1 MDVLLPEAG
10 FLALL
15 LSLGVNVL
23 TPLAVLVGVRQRW
36 QGVMRLA
43 SVGVWTQFAL
53 LLLAFAILVFCFLT
67 SDFSVVYVAQHSYS
81 LLPWGLKLAAV
92 WGGHEG
98 SLLLWVLFLSG
109 WSALFALC
117 YRRDSDPL
125 FPLTLSVLSMVT
137 ALLLL
142 FVVVWSDPFVR
153 IFPPA
158 IEGRDLNP
166 MLQHLGLILH
176 PPLLYLGYGGL
187 MVAAGVALASLLRGD
202 FNAQSAWVC
211 WRWALP
217 GWCALTLGII
227 LGSWWA
233 YCELGWGGWWFWDPV
248 ENASLL
254 PWLSASA
261 LLHSLYVTRQRGIFR
276 HWSLLLAIVTLILS
290 LLGTLIVRSGIL
302 VSVHAFALDNV
313 RAAPLFALFSV
324 LSLASLGL
332 YAWRGQQVRQSARFG
347 GWSREMLILVALLL
361 FCAVLLIVLIGTLYP
376 MIYGLFGW
384 GRLSVG
390 APYFNRAT
398 LPFGLLML
406 LVIVLATIRSRKV
419 SLRCQLPALLAHAG
433 VLVFA
438 AGIVFSSGSR
448 QEISLNLSPG
458 QQVDLAGYIFRF
470 ERLDLEAK
478 GNYTSEKALIT
489 LWQNE
494 QSIGSLQPERR
505 FYAARRQQMME
516 PGIRW
521 NLMHD
526 WYAVMGEKTGPDR
539 YAMRLYVQ
547 TGVRWIWGGGLL
559 MVFGA
564 LLSAWRG
571 RKHPELLPDGAAL
584 IRPTSE
590 KQGRPDKAFT
600 PPSGKTMLLVALL
613 IFLPFATHAQVV
625 DTWRFDNPQQQ
636 EKALSIASQLR
647 CPQCQNQNLLESN
660 APVAVSM
667 RHQVY
672 SMVAEGKSEAEITA
686 WMTDRYGDF
695 VRYNPPL
702 NEQTLLLWAL
712 PCLLLLL
719 LGVVVWRVRKR
730 QRAQEDE
737 Q

>member
-261 LLHSLYVTRQRGIFR
+261 LLHSLFVTRQRGIFR

-332 YAWRGQQVRQSARFG
+332 YAWRGQQIRQNARFG

-458 QQVDLAGYIFRF
+458 QQVALAGYIFRF

-494 QSIGSLQPERR
+494 QRIGSLQPERR

-547 TGVRWIWGGGLL
+547 SGVRWIWGGGLL

-571 RKHPELLPDGAAL
+571 RKYPELLPDGAAL

-590 KQGRPDKAFT
+590 KQGRPDKAFK
-600 PPSGKTMLLVALL
+600 PPSGRTMLLVALL

-625 DTWRFDNPQQQ
+625 DTWTFANPQQQ

-672 SMVAEGKSEAEITA
+672 SMVAEGKGEAEITA
-686 WMTDRYGDF
+686 WMTERYGDF

-719 LGVVVWRVRKR
+719 VGVVVWRVRKR
-730 QRAQEDE
+730 QHAEEGE

>member
-125 FPLTLSVLSMVT
+125 FPLTLSVLSLVT

-217 GWCALTLGII
+217 GWCTLTLGII

-261 LLHSLYVTRQRGIFR
+261 LLHSLFVTRQRGIFL

-332 YAWRGQQVRQSARFG
+332 YAWRGQQIRQNARFG

-458 QQVDLAGYIFRF
+458 QQVALAGYIFRF

-494 QSIGSLQPERR
+494 QRIGSLQPERR

-547 TGVRWIWGGGLL
+547 SGVRWIWGGGLL

-571 RKHPELLPDGAAL
+571 RKYPELLPDGAAL

-590 KQGRPDKAFT
+590 KQGRPDKAFK

-625 DTWRFDNPQQQ
+625 DTWTFANLQQQ

-686 WMTDRYGDF
+686 WMTERYGDF

-719 LGVVVWRVRKR
+719 VGVVVWQVRKR
-730 QRAQEDE
+730 QHAEEDE